1 VGRVLKLLVT
11 WGRGGA
17 TFIVLLGRG
26 LWGGAGRMDRRRIPG
41 VVSGLV
47 LLVAVFVLPFGS
59 DPGSPSLFGSMLPI
73 FRDVGQVQQSGD
85 SALFYL
91 TFVMIGAFVVL
102 VVAGALGAFPL
113 ASGVMGLVGVLVV
126 SLAPTVFF
134 RGTGFSL
141 SLFGLGY
148 FVVWAASV
156 AALASHFW
164 RPRVKWAAPPTV
176 AEGGPVAAP
185 PLPPP
190 LPPGA
195 LYVPKPAAAE
205 PPGPGEAGAEAPKEV
220 RELRPGETT
229 PEEVLANIDSLM
241 RRMKSGEI
249 SSEQLREEVQK
260 MIFRDSSGRFW
271 SIDFRFGRWACYDGE
286 RWAPRTPPSKLLPAV

>member
-1 VGRVLKLLVT
+1 
-11 WGRGGA
+11 
-17 TFIVLLGRG
+17 
-26 LWGGAGRMDRRRIPG
+26 MDRRRIPG
-41 VVSGLV
+41 VVSGIV

-59 DPGSPSLFGSMLPI
+59 DPGSPSLFGSMLPVL
-73 FRDVGQVQQSGD
+73 RDVGQVQQSGD
-85 SALFYL
+85 PALFYL
-91 TFVMIGAFVVL
+91 TFVMIGAFVLL

-126 SLAPTVFF
+126 SLAPTLFF

-195 LYVPKPAAAE
+195 LYVPKPAAAAE
-205 PPGPGEAGAEAPKEV
+205 PPGPGEAGAAAPKEV
-220 RELRPGETT
+220 HELRPGETT
-229 PEEVLANIDSLM
+229 PEEVLESINSLM
-241 RRMKSGEI
+241 GRMKSGEI

-260 MIFRDSSGRFW
+260 MVFRDSSGRFW

-286 RWAPRTPPSKLLPAV
+286 RWAPRTPPSRLMPAV